1 MACQY
6 STITNT
12 YHPKCNYTGSWAST
26 PVDTVNVWTDNGE
39 CEEVNLWTTF
49 GTTVPRWYS
58 DLESTC
64 CSEGMWVAGTER
76 SVGTCIAWFLI
87 LCWIFLGVAMGADVF
102 MTSIEVI
109 TSKESSKAVTATDG
123 STKKFHTR
131 VWNATVANLTLM
143 ALGSSAPEILLNV
156 IEVLALG
163 FNSGELGPSTIVGSA
178 AFNLMVITA
187 VCIVCLPAGEKRTLK
202 QLNVFYCTAFFSV
215 LAYIWL
221 YLMVVVISP
230 EVIDVWE
237 GVMTI
242 ALMMLLLIFAFMADK
257 YGSGEAQ
264 GKPKMTSISGG
275 GVLTKN
281 GAAAVLKE
289 AGAKNLD
296 SAEDIKNA
304 LEEQMP
310 PKTKAYYRRQMMEE
324 KVGKVGVSKKAK
336 TTVVPVDEEEGK
348 KTRTV
353 EPGAGAAYENSAGV
367 IKWEMSMYEVMENGG
382 SITIKAE
389 RVGGSSGDVTVQY
402 KTKNQKA
409 VAEKDFEAKEGE
421 WKWTDGDTHTE
432 SLTIKIYD
440 DDEYEKDEEFTVV
453 MFEPTGGAIFP
464 KDTDGGEE
472 EEICTINIL
481 NDDDRATK
489 LVEAIRML
497 RMDADQ
503 LDLMGDDWY
512 EQIKSAVV
520 PDSKAPKDLIMH
532 ILTVPW
538 KLMFAVVPPPGICGG
553 WPCFIGALIG
563 IGIQV
568 ILISDFATQ
577 MGCQMYIKDSVT
589 AITFVALG
597 TSLPDTFA
605 SMQAAKGD
613 KYADNSV
620 GNVTGSNSVNVFFG
634 LGLPWLMGSVYWAA
648 AGANSEWHK
657 RFGVGGEAELPAGL
671 YNDYKDTG
679 AFIVRKGD
687 LGFSVIVFTLCAIL
701 TIAMILVRRKFGGQ
715 ELGGNRTM
723 AIVCA
728 ILLCILWV
736 LYVLLSTLTTYHII
750 EPGI

>member
-1 MACQY
+1 
-6 STITNT
+6 
-12 YHPKCNYTGSWAST
+12 
-26 PVDTVNVWTDNGE
+26 
-39 CEEVNLWTTF
+39 
-49 GTTVPRWYS
+49 
-58 DLESTC
+58 
-64 CSEGMWVAGTER
+64 
-76 SVGTCIAWFLI
+76 
-87 LCWIFLGVAMGADVF
+87 
-102 MTSIEVI
+102 
-109 TSKESSKAVTATDG
+109 
-123 STKKFHTR
+123 
-131 VWNATVANLTLM
+131 
-143 ALGSSAPEILLNV
+143 
-156 IEVLALG
+156 
-163 FNSGELGPSTIVGSA
+163 
-178 AFNLMVITA
+178 
-187 VCIVCLPAGEKRTLK
+187 
-202 QLNVFYCTAFFSV
+202 
-215 LAYIWL
+215 
-221 YLMVVVISP
+221 
-230 EVIDVWE
+230 
-237 GVMTI
+237 
-242 ALMMLLLIFAFMADK
+242 
-257 YGSGEAQ
+257 
-264 GKPKMTSISGG
+264 
-275 GVLTKN
+275 
-281 GAAAVLKE
+281 
-289 AGAKNLD
+289 
-296 SAEDIKNA
+296 
-304 LEEQMP
+304 
-310 PKTKAYYRRQMMEE
+310 
-324 KVGKVGVSKKAK
+324 
-336 TTVVPVDEEEGK
+336 
-348 KTRTV
+348 
-353 EPGAGAAYENSAGV
+353 
-367 IKWEMSMYEVMENGG
+367 
-382 SITIKAE
+382 
-389 RVGGSSGDVTVQY
+389 VQY